1 MIRVLIADDH
11 QLLLEGIAQAL
22 DLIPD
27 ITVVGTAT
35 DGEELVTAAQHLQP
49 DVLVIDQEMPKLTGI
64 GALNTLGAA
73 QLGAAPPAIMVT
85 MHADEEHRA
94 KAEAAGAVGFLS
106 KSAPLPTLASAVRA
120 AAAGE
125 VFVSDVGGTEVL
137 DAYKDAVL
145 DPGAAAL
152 TSRERELLALLTQGV
167 SSTEDLADRL
177 YISQKTVKNHLA
189 SIYEKLAISDRAQAA
204 VEAIRLGIGRR

>member
-1 MIRVLIADDH
+1 MGPPVIRVLIADDH
-11 QLLLEGIAQAL
+11 QLLLEGISQAL

-35 DGEELVTAAQHLQP
+35 DGIELVEAARRLEP
-49 DVLVIDQEMPKLTGI
+49 DVLVVDQEMPKLTGV
-64 GALNTLGAA
+64 GALKKLGDTA
-73 QLGAAPPAIMVT
+73 PAIVVT

-94 KAEAAGAVGFLS
+94 RAEAAGAVGFLS

-125 VFVSDVGGTEVL
+125 VFVAEVGGTSVL
-137 DAYKDAVL
+137 EAYTEPQL

-204 VEAIRLGIGRR
+204 VEAIRLGIGKR

>member
-11 QLLLEGIAQAL
+11 QLLLEGISQAL
-22 DLIPD
+22 DLLPD
-27 ITVVGTAT
+27 ITVVGAAS
-35 DGEELVTAAQHLQP
+35 DGKELVTKVEDLVP

-64 GALNTLGAA
+64 GALKKMG
-73 QLGAAPPAIMVT
+73 APPPTVIVT
-85 MHADEEHRA
+85 MHADEAHRA

-106 KSAPLPTLASAVRA
+106 KSAPLPTLAAAVRA

-125 VFVSDVGGTEVL
+125 VFVETVGGTAVL
-137 DAYKDAVL
+137 EDYEEAVL

-152 TSRERELLALLTQGV
+152 TARERELLALLARGV
-167 SSTEDLADRL
+167 SATDELADRL

-204 VEAIRLGIGRR
+204 VEAIRLGIK

>member
-11 QLLLEGIAQAL
+11 QLLLEGISQAL
-22 DLIPD
+22 DLLPD
-27 ITVVGTAT
+27 ITVVGAAS
-35 DGEELVTAAQHLQP
+35 DGKELVAKVEDLGP

-64 GALNTLGAA
+64 GALKKMG
-73 QLGAAPPAIMVT
+73 APPPTVIVT
-85 MHADEEHRA
+85 MHADEAHRA

-106 KSAPLPTLASAVRA
+106 KSAPLPTLAAAVRA

-125 VFVSDVGGTEVL
+125 VFVETVGGTAVL
-137 DAYKDAVL
+137 EDYKEAVL

-152 TSRERELLALLTQGV
+152 TARERELLALLARGV
-167 SSTEDLADRL
+167 SATDELADRL

-204 VEAIRLGIGRR
+204 VEAIRLGIK

>member
-11 QLLLEGIAQAL
+11 QLLLEGISQAL
-22 DLIPD
+22 ELLPD
-27 ITVVGTAT
+27 ITVVGQAS
-35 DGEELVTAAQHLQP
+35 DGKELVDKVEELGP
-49 DVLVIDQEMPKLTGI
+49 DVLVIDQEMPKLSGI
-64 GALNTLGAA
+64 GALKKIGT
-73 QLGAAPPAIMVT
+73 PPPTVIVT
-85 MHADEEHRA
+85 MHADETHRA

-106 KSAPLPTLASAVRA
+106 KSAPLPTLAAAVRA

-125 VFVSDVGGTEVL
+125 VFVETVGGSDLL
-137 DAYKDAVL
+137 DEYQEPVL

-152 TSRERELLALLTQGV
+152 TARERELLALLARGV
-167 SSTEDLADRL
+167 SATDELADEL

-204 VEAIRLGIGRR
+204 VEAIRLGIK

>member
-11 QLLLEGIAQAL
+11 QLLLEGISQAL
-22 DLIPD
+22 NLLPD
-27 ITVVGTAT
+27 ITVVGAAS
-35 DGEELVTAAQHLQP
+35 DGKQLVDKAGDLGP

-64 GALNTLGAA
+64 GALRKME
-73 QLGAAPPAIMVT
+73 APPPTVIVT
-85 MHADEEHRA
+85 MHADEAHRA

-106 KSAPLPTLASAVRA
+106 KSAPLPTLAAAVRA

-125 VFVSDVGGTEVL
+125 VFVDTVGGNAVL
-137 DAYKDAVL
+137 DAYREAVL
-145 DPGAAAL
+145 DPGAASL
-152 TSRERELLALLTQGV
+152 TARERELLGLLAKGI

-177 YISQKTVKNHLA
+177 FISQKTVKNHLA

-204 VEAIRLGIGRR
+204 VEAIRLGIK

>member
-11 QLLLEGIAQAL
+11 QLLLEGISQAL
-22 DLIPD
+22 NLLPD
-27 ITVVGTAT
+27 IAVVGAAS
-35 DGEELVTAAQHLQP
+35 DGKELVAKVEELGP

-64 GALNTLGAA
+64 GALKKMGN
-73 QLGAAPPAIMVT
+73 PPPTVIVT
-85 MHADEEHRA
+85 MHADESHRA

-106 KSAPLPTLASAVRA
+106 KSAPLPTLAAAVRA

-125 VFVSDVGGTEVL
+125 VFVDTVGGNALLE
-137 DAYKDAVL
+137 DYQEAVL

-152 TSRERELLALLTQGV
+152 TARERELLGLLSKGI

-204 VEAIRLGIGRR
+204 VEAIRLGIK

>member
-11 QLLLEGIAQAL
+11 QLLLEGISQAL
-22 DLIPD
+22 DLLPD
-27 ITVVGTAT
+27 ITVVGAAS
-35 DGEELVTAAQHLQP
+35 DGKELVAKVEDLGP

-64 GALNTLGAA
+64 GALKKMG
-73 QLGAAPPAIMVT
+73 APPPTVIVT
-85 MHADEEHRA
+85 MHADEAHRA

-106 KSAPLPTLASAVRA
+106 KSAPLPTLAAAVRA

-125 VFVSDVGGTEVL
+125 VFVETVGGTAVL
-137 DAYKDAVL
+137 EDYEEAVL

-152 TSRERELLALLTQGV
+152 TARERELLALLARGV
-167 SSTEDLADRL
+167 SATDELADRL

-204 VEAIRLGIGRR
+204 VEAIRLGIK

>member
-11 QLLLEGIAQAL
+11 QLLLEGISQAL
-22 DLIPD
+22 DLLPD
-27 ITVVGTAT
+27 ITVVGAAA
-35 DGEELVTAAQHLQP
+35 DGKELISKAEELGP

-64 GALNTLGAA
+64 GALKKLGT
-73 QLGAAPPAIMVT
+73 PPPTVIVT
-85 MHADEEHRA
+85 MHADEIHRA

-106 KSAPLPTLASAVRA
+106 KSAPLPTLAAAVRA

-125 VFVSDVGGTEVL
+125 VFVESVGGTAVL
-137 DAYKDAVL
+137 EAYSEAVL

-152 TSRERELLALLTQGV
+152 TARERELLALLARGV
-167 SSTEDLADRL
+167 SATDELADLL

-189 SIYEKLAISDRAQAA
+189 SIYEKLAINDRAQAA
-204 VEAIRLGIGRR
+204 VEAIRLGIK

>member
-27 ITVVGTAT
+27 ITVVGTAR
-35 DGEELVTAAQHLQP
+35 DGRELVGAAQRLEP
-49 DVLVIDQEMPKLTGI
+49 DVLVIDQEMPKLTGL
-64 GALNTLGAA
+64 GALRKLED
-73 QLGAAPPAIMVT
+73 APPAIVVT
-85 MHADEEHRA
+85 MHADETHRA

-125 VFVSDVGGTEVL
+125 VFVEKVGGTDVL
-137 DAYKDAVL
+137 DAYAEPNL

-152 TSRERELLALLTQGV
+152 TSRERELLALLTKGV

-189 SIYEKLAISDRAQAA
+189 SIYDKLAISDRAQAA
-204 VEAIRLGIGRR
+204 VEAIRLGIGRK

>member
-22 DLIPD
+22 DLLPD
-27 ITVVGTAT
+27 IEVVGTAS
-35 DGEELVTAAQHLQP
+35 DGKELLEQVAKLEP
-49 DVLVIDQEMPKLTGI
+49 DVIVIDQEMPRLTGI
-64 GALNTLGAA
+64 GALKRLGD
-73 QLGAAPPAIMVT
+73 QPPAVVVT
-85 MHADEEHRA
+85 MHADEQQRV

-106 KSAPLPTLASAVRA
+106 KSAPLPTLAAAVRA
-120 AAAGE
+120 ADAGE
-125 VFVSDVGGTEVL
+125 VFVDTVGGGPLL
-137 DAYKDAVL
+137 DNHQEAQL

-152 TSRERELLALLTQGV
+152 TARERELLALLTKGV
-167 SSTEDLADRL
+167 SSTEELADSL

-204 VEAIRLGIGRR
+204 VEAIRLGIK

>member
-11 QLLLEGIAQAL
+11 QLLLEGISQAL
-22 DLIPD
+22 DLLPD
-27 ITVVGTAT
+27 ITVVGAAS
-35 DGEELVTAAQHLQP
+35 DGKELVTKVEDLVP

-64 GALNTLGAA
+64 GALKKMG
-73 QLGAAPPAIMVT
+73 APPPTVIVT
-85 MHADEEHRA
+85 MHADEAHRA

-106 KSAPLPTLASAVRA
+106 KSAPLPTLAAAVRA

-125 VFVSDVGGTEVL
+125 VFVETVGGTAVL
-137 DAYKDAVL
+137 EDYKEAVL

-152 TSRERELLALLTQGV
+152 TARERELLALLARGV
-167 SSTEDLADRL
+167 SATDELADRL

-204 VEAIRLGIGRR
+204 VEAIRLGIK

>member
-22 DLIPD
+22 NLLPD
-27 ITVVGTAT
+27 IQVVGTAS
-35 DGEELVTAAQHLQP
+35 DGKELMEQVAKLEP

-64 GALNTLGAA
+64 GALKKLSDP
-73 QLGAAPPAIMVT
+73 PPAVVVT
-85 MHADEEHRA
+85 MHADEQQRA

-106 KSAPLPTLASAVRA
+106 KSAPLPTLAAAVRA
-120 AAAGE
+120 ADAGE
-125 VFVSDVGGTEVL
+125 VFVDTVGGGALL
-137 DAYKDAVL
+137 DNHQEAQL

-152 TSRERELLALLTQGV
+152 TARERELLALLTKGV
-167 SSTEDLADRL
+167 SSTEELADSL

-204 VEAIRLGIGRR
+204 VEAIRLGIK

>member
-11 QLLLEGIAQAL
+11 QLLLEGITQAL
-22 DLIPD
+22 NLIPD
-27 ITVVGTAT
+27 ISVIGTAS
-35 DGEELVTAAQHLQP
+35 DGKELVSKATNLGP
-49 DVLVIDQEMPKLTGI
+49 DVLVIDQEMPKLTGL
-64 GALNTLGAA
+64 GALKKMGNP
-73 QLGAAPPAIMVT
+73 PPAIVVT
-85 MHADEEHRA
+85 MHADEQHRA

-125 VFVSDVGGTEVL
+125 VFVEQVGGTTVL
-137 DAYKDAVL
+137 EDYQEAVL

-152 TSRERELLALLTQGV
+152 TARERELLGLLTEGV
-167 SSTEDLADRL
+167 SSTEELADRL

-189 SIYEKLAISDRAQAA
+189 SIYDKLAISDRAQAA
-204 VEAIRLGIGRR
+204 VEAIRLGIK

>member
-11 QLLLEGIAQAL
+11 QLLLEGITQAL
-22 DLIPD
+22 NLIPD
-27 ITVVGTAT
+27 ISVVGTAS
-35 DGEELVTAAQHLQP
+35 DGKELVAKANDLGP
-49 DVLVIDQEMPKLTGI
+49 DVLVIDQEMPKLTGL
-64 GALNTLGAA
+64 GALK
-73 QLGAAPPAIMVT
+73 QLGNPPPAIIVT
-85 MHADEEHRA
+85 MHADEKHRA

-125 VFVSDVGGTEVL
+125 VFVEQVGGTAVL
-137 DAYKDAVL
+137 DDYQEAVL

-152 TSRERELLALLTQGV
+152 TARERELLGLLSQGI
-167 SSTEDLADRL
+167 SSTEELAERL

-189 SIYEKLAISDRAQAA
+189 SIYDKLAISDRAQAA
-204 VEAIRLGIGRR
+204 VEAIRLGLGKR